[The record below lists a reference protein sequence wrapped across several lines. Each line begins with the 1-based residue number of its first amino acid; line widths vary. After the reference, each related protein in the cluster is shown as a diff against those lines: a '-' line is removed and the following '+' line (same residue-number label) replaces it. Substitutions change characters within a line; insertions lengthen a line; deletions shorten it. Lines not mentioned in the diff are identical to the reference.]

1 MRTDRQAGRALSR
14 REFLRLAGMAGVATP
29 LASAVFA
36 SCSNGGAGTTTAT
49 GAASSFGSGGIQ
61 VAGVPYP
68 LARPDAPVTW
78 NLHPDNPAIRSG
90 LAPESRM
97 LKVIG
102 YPDSVYQLVLDEF
115 QTRYSTKVEWY
126 DVSTPEE
133 MLARVQPD
141 PSAFDLICAAALDQV
156 GTLVAGRLIQP
167 VNHSYLSNF
176 GNIWSSYQDP
186 FYDRRD
192 RYTVPYTVYT
202 TGIVW
207 RNDLVSV
214 DISSMLNPYEIFW
227 DTAYKGKVRVL
238 SGSRDL
244 VSLGLLRDGES
255 DVNTGSKSALD
266 SAGAKLLEGARSMKW
281 KFDDLDY
288 EQLTVA
294 GEWLIHQTWSGQVAS
309 YVSYLPTGLP
319 ITKFSYLWPP
329 RGAAKS
335 PGLLQN
341 DVFAITKGA
350 SSPVLA
356 HKLVDLLLDP
366 AYSLLNYGYA
376 GYQPPLNSIDPD
388 SILAKGLIPPNLESI
403 IITEDMVALGVAE
416 LELSPSTALQYESL
430 YRKIVA
436 GGGA

>member
-14 REFLRLAGMAGVATP
+14 REFLRLAGIAGIATP

-68 LARPDAPVTW
+68 LARPHAPVTW
-78 NLHPDNPAIRSG
+78 NLHADNPAIRSG

-156 GTLVAGRLIQP
+156 GALVAGRLIQP
-167 VNHSYLSNF
+167 LNHSYLSNF

-192 RYTVPYTVYT
+192 RYTIPYTVYT

-227 DTAYKGKVRVL
+227 DTAYKGKVRVPQRL
-238 SGSRDL
+238 TRPR
-244 VSLGLLRDGES
+244 V
-255 DVNTGSKSALD
+255 
-266 SAGAKLLEGARSMKW
+266 AR
-281 KFDDLDY
+281 
-288 EQLTVA
+288 
-294 GEWLIHQTWSGQVAS
+294 
-309 YVSYLPTGLP
+309 
-319 ITKFSYLWPP
+319 
-329 RGAAKS
+329 
-335 PGLLQN
+335 
-341 DVFAITKGA
+341 A
-350 SSPVLA
+350 SSRRPER
-356 HKLVDLLLDP
+356 
-366 AYSLLNYGYA
+366 
-376 GYQPPLNSIDPD
+376 YQHRLQDRARQRRGQAARRCQKHEIGS
-388 SILAKGLIPPNLESI
+388 
-403 IITEDMVALGVAE
+403 
-416 LELSPSTALQYESL
+416 STTSTTSSSRWRAS
-430 YRKIVA
+430 
-436 GGGA
+436 G